1 MKVTHALTV
10 LCALGLI
17 WIRDSSTLYAQSSAS
32 SKPHAPIAS
41 LSKPLNMGIFDT
53 RMFEDDAHKIRFRLE
68 TSWIP
73 GEKNLGLMRYKLNMA
88 VMKPASMVE
97 FNKSGAVIVPDESP
111 AGDLIKRIYRC
122 KVSLDLYDK
131 DRFVLRKHDVSFS
144 VGVDIQEAHPSSLI
158 ANESLQMTVAEYRE
172 FSTAGSWSVS
182 WACAP

>member
-1 MKVTHALTV
+1 MTV

-17 WIRDSSTLYAQSSAS
+17 WIRDSSILYAQSSAG

-41 LSKPLNMGIFDT
+41 LSKPVNMGIFDT
-53 RMFEDDAHKIRFRLE
+53 RMFEDDAHKMRFKLE

-73 GEKNLGLMRYKLNMA
+73 GEKNQGMMRYKLNMA
-88 VMKPASMVE
+88 VLKQTSMDE
-97 FNKSGAVIVPDESP
+97 FNRSGVVIVPDESP

-131 DRFVLRKHDVSFS
+131 GGFVLRKHDVSFL

-158 ANESLQMTVAEYRE
+158 ANESLQMTAPEYRE
-172 FSTAGSWSVS
+172 FSTVGSWSIS
-182 WACAP
+182 WTCAP